1 MNQRFQDKVVLISGT
16 SSGIGKKAALT
27 FAEQGAKIILSSRN
41 VGLNEE
47 LVQEIKNKGG
57 EALYIQADYTN
68 SSAIQ
73 KVIK

>member
-47 LVQEIKNKGG
+47 LVQKIKNKGG
-57 EALYIQADYTN
+57 EALYIQAVQNFLTLKKN
-68 SSAIQ
+68 
-73 KVIK
+73 

>member
-57 EALYIQADYTN
+57 
-68 SSAIQ
+68 
-73 KVIK
+73 